1 MMLLAAL
8 VSSLVFRRIS
18 RPLDQLKAAADT
30 YARGELGARAPVSD
44 IVELG
49 AVADAM
55 NRMAAQLDER
65 INTIISQRNE
75 QAAVLRSMVE
85 GVVAVDARERVLNL
99 NKTAAAFFGVD
110 QNWAR
115 GRSIQEV
122 VRNVDLH
129 LFARR
134 ALESEEPVEAEIIL
148 EGSQERFLRA
158 HGSVLRA
165 ASGERTGAVLVLNDA
180 TRLRKLEDIRR
191 DFVANVSH
199 ELKTP
204 ITSIR
209 GFVETL
215 LDGAMDNREDTER
228 FLQIIDRQAMRLH
241 AIVEDLLSLS
251 RIEKESER
259 DEIELTVQPL
269 QPLLQN
275 AVVSCEVR
283 AGERKVKIDLACE
296 DSLRVVANGR
306 HLEQAVINLI
316 DNAVKYSPDGSL
328 VQVNGSRRD
337 RQVVIAVVDRGCGI
351 EARHL
356 PRVFERF
363 YRVDKAR
370 SREVG
375 GTGLG
380 LAIVKHI
387 ALAHNGSVHVESSL
401 GKGSTFE
408 IRLPSPA

>member
-1 MMLLAAL
+1 
-8 VSSLVFRRIS
+8 
-18 RPLDQLKAAADT
+18 
-30 YARGELGARAPVSD
+30 
-44 IVELG
+44 
-49 AVADAM
+49 
-55 NRMAAQLDER
+55 
-65 INTIISQRNE
+65 
-75 QAAVLRSMVE
+75 
-85 GVVAVDARERVLNL
+85 
-99 NKTAAAFFGVD
+99 
-110 QNWAR
+110 
-115 GRSIQEV
+115 
-122 VRNVDLH
+122 
-129 LFARR
+129 
-134 ALESEEPVEAEIIL
+134 
-148 EGSQERFLRA
+148 
-158 HGSVLRA
+158 VLRA